1 MTVATKTYGVAI
13 IGTGRI
19 SGAHARSA
27 QSVENAKLVAAA
39 ETDEARGKAFA
50 EKWGVE
56 VVKDYKELLKRPDV
70 DIVALTLPHW
80 LHMPIGVEAM
90 NAGKHVLVEKPMAD
104 SVEECDIMIEA
115 ARRNNV
121 KLFTGHTEQ
130 FLAPNVKARQL
141 IDSGEMGQVVMIADC
156 WYKAFALHTRPPWFL
171 DRERGGGMWLM
182 NGAHMIDRITYI
194 SGKKVKAVKAFVGT
208 KYNDIKA
215 DDAAMA
221 YLELEGGTP
230 ATIAHTGY
238 KDKPG
243 AGVEQ
248 GGGEIIIS
256 CTEAMLKVDN
266 RRRLFRSA
274 PGGNRNQGEWQEV
287 QLEPV
292 DTAALELTRLIENIE
307 RNEPETVRVEQARHI
322 VEAMNACEESSQ
334 TGREVVLRS

>member
-1 MTVATKTYGVAI
+1 MPSKTYGVAI

-19 SGAHARSA
+19 SGAHARAA
-27 QSVENAKLVAAA
+27 QNVENARLVVAS
-39 ETDEARGKAFA
+39 EIDEARGKAFA
-50 EKWGVE
+50 EKWNVE
-56 VVKDYKELLKRPDV
+56 VVKDYKEILKRDDV

-80 LHMPIGVEAM
+80 LHMPIGVEVM

-115 ARRNNV
+115 ARRNGV

-130 FLAPNVKARQL
+130 FLAPNTKARQL
-141 IDSGEMGQVVMIADC
+141 IDSGEVGDVVMIADS
-156 WYKAFALHTRPPWFL
+156 WYKAFALHTRPAWFL
-171 DRERGGGMWLM
+171 DREKGGGMWLM

-194 SGKKVKAVKAFVGT
+194 SGKNVKAVKAFVGT
-208 KYNDIKA
+208 RYNDIQA

-221 YLELEGGTP
+221 YLELEGGVP

-238 KDKPG
+238 KDKAG

-248 GGGEIIIS
+248 SGGEMIIS

-287 QLEPV
+287 ALEPV
-292 DTAALELTRLIENIE
+292 ETATLELQKLIENIE

-322 VEAMNACEESSQ
+322 VEAMTACEESSQ
-334 TGREVVLRS
+334 TGREVVLSR